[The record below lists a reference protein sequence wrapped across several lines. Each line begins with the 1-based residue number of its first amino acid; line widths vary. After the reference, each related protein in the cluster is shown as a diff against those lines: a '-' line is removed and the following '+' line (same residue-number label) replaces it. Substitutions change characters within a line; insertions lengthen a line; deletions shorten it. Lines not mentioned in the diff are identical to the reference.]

1 MKTVN
6 AIVRKD
12 IYEKFAET
20 LAGIGVVGITATKC
34 INTEMKNSQKEIYRG
49 SDEKANYESMM
60 DLEVVVPDDRVH
72 DVVELLESIMKSDQ
86 SSKGKVMIK
95 GMEDAIRIRDGQHGD
110 EAL

>member
-1 MKTVN
+1 
-6 AIVRKD
+6 
-12 IYEKFAET
+12 
-20 LAGIGVVGITATKC
+20 
-34 INTEMKNSQKEIYRG
+34 
-49 SDEKANYESMM
+49 M